1 MDILDKI
8 VAHKQKELAQKK
20 NLFPLSKLTQSPS
33 YRTACVSMVKH
44 LKNPAKAGIIAEFK
58 RRSPSKDA
66 INLDAKIEQVTTS
79 YIQAGSSGLSV
90 LTDEHFFGGKN
101 EDLRIT
107 RKFNSCPILRKDF
120 IIDPYQVH
128 EAKSIGA
135 DTILLI
141 AEVLS
146 KKEVEELS
154 SIAKSLNLE
163 VLMEVHSTNQLEK
176 LNQNIDIVG
185 VNNRNLKDFS
195 VSLDASLNMINDIPS
210 SFTKISES
218 GISNAESIIKLKS
231 AGYDGFLIGEHFMRS
246 SNPGLKCRQLINE
259 INSLESNEAPYKTI
273 Q

>member
-1 MDILDKI
+1 MDILNKI
-8 VAHKQKELAQKK
+8 VAHKKKEVARKKELIPLTKLKK
-20 NLFPLSKLTQSPS
+20 SDF
-33 YRTACVSMVKH
+33 YHIACISMVKNLQDH
-44 LKNPAKAGIIAEFK
+44 TKSSIIAEFK
-58 RRSPSKDA
+58 RKSPSKEI
-66 INLDAKIEQVTTS
+66 INFDAKVEEVTKG
-79 YIQAGSSGLSV
+79 YVGAGASGLSV

-101 EDLRIT
+101 EDLGMA
-107 RKFNSCPILRKDF
+107 RKNNTCPILRKDF

-146 KKEVEELS
+146 KKEVLELS
-154 SIAKSLNLE
+154 VLAKSLNLE
-163 VLMEVHSTNQLEK
+163 VLMEVHSKEQLEK

-195 VSLDASLNMINDIPS
+195 VSLETSLNMIKDIPT

-231 AGYDGFLIGEHFMRS
+231 AGFDGFLIGEHFMRS
-246 SNPGLKCRQLINE
+246 NNPGLKCRQFINE
-259 INSLESNEAPYKTI
+259 INSLESNEAPLNC
-273 Q
+273 